1 MLGVSRRRL
10 SIRYCLPDSSFL
22 LSCSP
27 ETSSRVTLAALGIGF
42 QPKLPTTE
50 NPQPTIHNRQP
61 ITNYRRNKV
70 CLEDNTEQSES
81 NPGRSLGIINKEG
94 TAVWKTV
101 PTNNRQPITNY
112 RRNKV
117 CLEDNTEQSE
127 SNPGQS
133 PGIINKEGTA
143 VWKTVPTNNRQPIT
157 KSTILNLQHLSNI
170 QSLSYP
176 LFAIP

>member
-101 PTNNRQPITNY
+101 PTRAGFTCSSLRDDHKCSKSIT
-112 RRNKV
+112 
-117 CLEDNTEQSE
+117 DNALMSL
-127 SNPGQS
+127 
-133 PGIINKEGTA
+133 
-143 VWKTVPTNNRQPIT
+143 VF
-157 KSTILNLQHLSNI
+157 LSA
-170 QSLSYP
+170 LM
-176 LFAIP
+176 

>member
-50 NPQPTIHNRQP
+50 NPQSTTDNPQPTIHNRQP

-70 CLEDNTEQSES
+70 CLEDNTERSES

-101 PTNNRQPITNY
+101 PTDNQQPTTN
-112 RRNKV
+112 
-117 CLEDNTEQSE
+117 
-127 SNPGQS
+127 
-133 PGIINKEGTA
+133 
-143 VWKTVPTNNRQPIT
+143 
-157 KSTILNLQHLSNI
+157 STILNLQFLSHI